1 MSIEETRARI
11 VARVRQAL
19 AESGIAWST
28 AQKQQLDA
36 LAAEIADRVL
46 LEFDTLL
53 EQMPPPAPRPAQGL
67 PPAARAAG
75 MTQAAAPAAPSGA
88 ATPDQEEVLW
98 EGRPFLSIGE
108 RYIVTTERVR
118 IVTGVVG
125 KDHEDI
131 ELVRLQDVDH
141 TQGIGERILNIGD
154 IVLHSTDRTKPDAV
168 LRNVTNPE
176 QVHEIIRRAML
187 NARKRYPFIFEQQM

>member
-11 VARVRQAL
+11 AARVRQAL
-19 AESGIAWST
+19 VESGISWSS
-28 AQKQQLDA
+28 AQKQQLDG

-53 EQMPPPAPRPAQGL
+53 ETMPQPASRTAQAAGPSLPPPAV
-67 PPAARAAG
+67 AAG
-75 MTQAAAPAAPSGA
+75 MAQEAPGAQAPGN
-88 ATPDQEEVLW
+88 EEVLW

-131 ELVRLQDVDH
+131 ELVRVQDVDH

-154 IVLHSTDRTKPDAV
+154 VVLHSTDRSKPDAM

-187 NARKRYPFIFEQQM
+187 DARKRYPFIFEQQM

>member
-1 MSIEETRARI
+1 MG
-11 VARVRQAL
+11 Q
-19 AESGIAWST
+19 G
-28 AQKQQLDA
+28 
-36 LAAEIADRVL
+36 AA
-46 LEFDTLL
+46 
-53 EQMPPPAPRPAQGL
+53 G
-67 PPAARAAG
+67 ARAPG
-75 MTQAAAPAAPSGA
+75 GAPAE
-88 ATPDQEEVLW
+88 EEVLW

-141 TQGIGERILNIGD
+141 TQGVGERILNIGD
-154 IVLHSTDRTKPDAV
+154 VVLHSTDRSKPDAM